1 MNSHESNKAQISEMD
16 ELKQMLQQCQE
27 ELVES
32 NEILLMKDNR
42 VAQLEK
48 ELKTQATL
56 LELDYQLKREED
68 ILENKVTNKKF
79 EKLTKEND
87 DLKTKLGT
95 FYEGLEKLTV
105 EPSSEEDNS
114 GLSLSYKATQVL
126 LKQKCLDIQKSD
138 EINSE
143 LTIRLEMEHERRV
156 RAQTE
161 IGEIEKERM
170 LLQNELDYKISECV
184 KKSHE
189 YDKLSCMNSQF

>member
-87 DLKTKLGT
+87 DLKTK
-95 FYEGLEKLTV
+95 
-105 EPSSEEDNS
+105 
-114 GLSLSYKATQVL
+114 
-126 LKQKCLDIQKSD
+126 
-138 EINSE
+138 
-143 LTIRLEMEHERRV
+143 
-156 RAQTE
+156 
-161 IGEIEKERM
+161 
-170 LLQNELDYKISECV
+170 
-184 KKSHE
+184 
-189 YDKLSCMNSQF
+189 